1 MIAHLLLLFP
11 AIWQNLS
18 YLHLYVRDIG
28 NWLRSR
34 SHDKSSLVS
43 LVCYMSS
50 LVGYAIKADFIFK
63 QIRRKMFGSCPAIH
77 QGSTCGQ
84 DRSTL
89 VAIDKEKRV

>member
-18 YLHLYVRDIG
+18 YLPLYVRYIG

-43 LVCYMSS
+43 VVCYVFS
-50 LVGYAIKADFIFK
+50 LVGYSIKADFIFK
-63 QIRRKMFGSCPAIH
+63 QIRGKMFGYRPAIY
-77 QGSTCGQ
+77 QRPTCGQ
-84 DRSTL
+84 DRSNL
-89 VAIDKEKRV
+89 AAFDNERGV